1 MKIEELLF
9 DCSDVVAEIHK
20 SCFEKCWSAEQF
32 SSLLKNPFNKIFVA
46 CDGDKV
52 LGFIMIQE
60 IDGEAEIITV
70 CVLPEYRKQG
80 VAQKLIENIKAPKV
94 FLEVNIKNIPAIN
107 LYKKLGFK
115 TERIREKYYNNIDDA
130 LIMVKENK

>member
-9 DCSDVVAEIHK
+9 DCSDVVAEMHK
-20 SCFEKCWSAEQF
+20 SCFEKCWSSEQF
-32 SSLLKNPFNKIFVA
+32 SNLLKNPFNKIFIA
-46 CDGDKV
+46 CDENKP
-52 LGFIMIQE
+52 LGFIMVQKIE
-60 IDGEAEIITV
+60 DEAEIITV

-80 VAQKLIENIKAPKV
+80 IAQKLIENITSNKV
-94 FLEVNIKNIPAIN
+94 FLEVNIKNTPAIN

-115 TERIREKYYNNIDDA
+115 TERIRKKYYNNNDDA